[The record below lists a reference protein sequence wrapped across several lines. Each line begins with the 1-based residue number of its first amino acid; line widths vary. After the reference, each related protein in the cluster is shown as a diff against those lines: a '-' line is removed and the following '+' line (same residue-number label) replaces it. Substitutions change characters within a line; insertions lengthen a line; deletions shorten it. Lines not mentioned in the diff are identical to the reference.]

1 MGICL
6 ALFSGKGGTGKSSVA
21 AALAQGFALRG
32 KKTVAVDLNS
42 GLRCLDLLFGIDDR
56 VIFDIGD
63 ILSGKN
69 IKDALYDA
77 GDPTVSVIPA
87 AQCAQTDQYALAA
100 LIKTL
105 RESFDAIVLDMPS
118 GINDS
123 LTESLL
129 SFGTEFIAVVN
140 PDATSLRCASVIG
153 ANFPEGFKRPR
164 LIINKFDYDLIKSGI
179 YRNID
184 DMIDITG
191 MQLLGIIPQTSE
203 VALLNLNCGFK
214 PGSRLQNAAE
224 RIVLR
229 ICGEDCPLPDP
240 KKI

>member
-21 AALAQGFALRG
+21 AALAQSFALRG

-63 ILSGKN
+63 ILSGKD
-69 IKDALYDA
+69 IKDALYNA
-77 GDPTVSVIPA
+77 GNPTLSVIPA
-87 AQCAQTDQYALAA
+87 AQYAETNLTE
-100 LIKTL
+100 LTGVIKTL
-105 RESFDAIVLDMPS
+105 MESFDAVVLDMPS
-118 GINDS
+118 GINS
-123 LTESLL
+123 ALTDALVS
-129 SFGTEFIAVVN
+129 SGAEFAAVVD
-140 PDATSLRCASVIG
+140 PDAASLRCASVIG
-153 ANFPEGFKRPR
+153 ADFPEGGKRPR
-164 LIINKFDYDLIKSGI
+164 LIINKFEYDSVKSGI
-179 YRNID
+179 YCNID

-191 MQLLGIIPQTSE
+191 MQLLGIIPRTSE
-203 VALLNLNCGFK
+203 VALLNLNRGFK
-214 PGSRLQNAAE
+214 AGGRFQGAAE
-224 RIVLR
+224 RIALR